1 MLLVKGDDGFI
12 GRITAPHIDQ
22 DDIFDMPGI
31 VSRKKQLVPFLSSL
45 IKEMQADGA
54 LPVG

>member
-1 MLLVKGDDGFI
+1 
-12 GRITAPHIDQ
+12 
-22 DDIFDMPGI
+22 MPGI

-54 LPVG
+54 LPVS